1 MAQLSP
7 QPGLGHKAGSSQGRG
22 GGVQGGHHLTNC
34 FATPKWA
41 RGSIWLGAPL
51 LQEGLRERWCAGL
64 RGAAVCRREG
74 AGDASPLPS
83 FFFFSFS
90 LPLFHFYYLWAE
102 GFALTL
108 HRVWEHILRLSPLEY
123 PGVSMPSSNLECPS
137 SRLHPDPCP
146 HQGQPC
152 ASGMTDEGQAVPWQ
166 LCSAFRDY
174 SWNFAPEEQIS
185 SRMG

>member
-7 QPGLGHKAGSSQGRG
+7 QPGLGHKVGSSQGRG

-83 FFFFSFS
+83 FFFFPFPFPFFIFITFGQKA
-90 LPLFHFYYLWAE
+90 LPSHCTGCGSISSGCHLWSTQVSACP
-102 GFALTL
+102 ALT
-108 HRVWEHILRLSPLEY
+108 WSAQA
-123 PGVSMPSSNLECPS
+123 
-137 SRLHPDPCP
+137 
-146 HQGQPC
+146 QGFTLIP
-152 ASGMTDEGQAVPWQ
+152 VPI
-166 LCSAFRDY
+166 RD
-174 SWNFAPEEQIS
+174 SHVPV
-185 SRMG
+185 G